1 MINCLFTIFL
11 SKVEVRIV
19 IEWTKQKNKT
29 QSPNINALTQQETAS
44 LSCATTKKNENKTN
58 QKKTKTT
65 NCKRSLRQ
73 GP

>member
-1 MINCLFTIFL
+1 LFTIFL

-44 LSCATTKKNENKTN
+44 LSCATTKKKRKQNKP
-58 QKKTKTT
+58 KKTKTT